1 MLGPAF
7 CNKRRQKREK
17 KGIVIKSLQFQLCVF
32 FFFFFSGEKE
42 SSRYLERREEI
53 REGAKTAES
62 GLRELDSFISLDT
75 DERRMIAILFFS
87 FWRGHG
93 SNQKLT
99 RREGR
104 IPISRDGEEGVE
116 KFFEIRSFRNRSS
129 SSPSPRD
136 FFLFEIF
143 PLFSRGSLF
152 RQRFGSVSID
162 FETVVPSFFQ
172 PVVDRSIN
180 RREEKPRKKLT
191 RVTDNRSPWRE
202 RSG

>member
-1 MLGPAF
+1 M
-7 CNKRRQKREK
+7 
-17 KGIVIKSLQFQLCVF
+17 CVF
-32 FFFFFSGEKE
+32 FFFFFRGKRIVSIPRETRGN
-42 SSRYLERREEI
+42 SRRRENRGI
-53 REGAKTAES
+53 RVAGAR
-62 GLRELDSFISLDT
+62 LVYLVDT

-152 RQRFGSVSID
+152 RQRFGSVSIG